1 MSILEIVVLALI
13 QGLTEF
19 LPISSS
25 AHLILPSVL
34 LNWQDQGLAFD
45 LVLNIG
51 TLAAV
56 LIYFRREVINMS
68 FAWVDSVKNKKQSQ
82 DSKLAWWI
90 VWATIPAAAI
100 GFFGKDYIEIYLR
113 SGYVIAVT
121 TIVFGLLHLLEH
133 EQLCRCAKQY

>member
-1 MSILEIVVLALI
+1 MSILEVVVLALI

-34 LNWQDQGLAFD
+34 LGWQDQGLAFD

-68 FAWVDSVKNKKQSQ
+68 VAWADSVIKKNQTQ
-82 DSKLAWWI
+82 DSKLSMVDYMGNYSCCCHW
-90 VWATIPAAAI
+90 
-100 GFFGKDYIEIYLR
+100 FFG
-113 SGYVIAVT
+113 
-121 TIVFGLLHLLEH
+121 
-133 EQLCRCAKQY
+133 